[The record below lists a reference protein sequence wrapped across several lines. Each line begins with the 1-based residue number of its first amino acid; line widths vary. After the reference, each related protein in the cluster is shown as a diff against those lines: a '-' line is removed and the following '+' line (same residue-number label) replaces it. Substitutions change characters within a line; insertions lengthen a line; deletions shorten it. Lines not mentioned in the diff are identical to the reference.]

1 MVTKTQLQNSAVIG
15 NVIYIPVNT
24 EFIDCVA
31 V

>member
-1 MVTKTQLQNSAVIG
+1 MVTNMQLKNSSVIG